1 MPFATW
7 APRVPALAFASN
19 FLWVLVIGLLG
30 PSLPAI
36 VSDLGISYA
45 QAGLFFTMLSL
56 GSLFGTSVGSF
67 ASDRLPRKALF
78 AACAALLAAGLLGLG
93 FMRSYALVALLIF
106 LLSLMGS
113 PVGAIGQ
120 SIMLAVFPAN
130 RERNLSLMSSF
141 GAIGSLLAPLL
152 VSLNYSARLAWR
164 WPFVEAAALALLLF
178 IAVLVLPIPAAGPP
192 RERRSVLAILK
203 NRRVAGAAVMIF
215 FTIAID
221 LGFSYWLTAYFASEL
236 HVSLGL
242 SSSVVG
248 IYLVGIVAGRLLI
261 PLALKR
267 ISPDAHLGLSLSIAL
282 AGILLFIL
290 VPSVPAKA
298 ALCALYGLGV
308 GPVFPLLMARGSR
321 EFPDQ
326 SGAVT
331 GVLFGSM
338 SLGGMVFPLL
348 VGSLAARTGIARS
361 YWFCAVVA
369 CGLLVAALAGK
380 RASAT
385 EPPARRRPV

>member
-1 MPFATW
+1 M
-7 APRVPALAFASN
+7 PALAFASN
-19 FLWVLVIGLLG
+19 FLWVLVLGLLG

-45 QAGLFFTMLSL
+45 QAGLFFTLLSL
-56 GSLFGTSVGSF
+56 GSLFGTSLGSI

-78 AACAALLAAGLLGLG
+78 AACAALLAAGLLVLG
-93 FMRSYALVALLIF
+93 FMRSYVLAALIIF
-106 LLSLMGS
+106 LLSLVGS
-113 PVGAIGQ
+113 PVGAVGQ
-120 SIMLAVFPAN
+120 SIMLGMFPSR

-141 GAIGSLLAPLL
+141 GAVGSLLAPVL
-152 VSLNYSARLAWR
+152 VSINYSAQLAWR
-164 WPFVEAAALALLLF
+164 WPFTEAAVLAFLLF
-178 IAVLVLPIPAAGPP
+178 IAVLALPIPAAGPP
-192 RERRSVLAILK
+192 RERRGVLAILK

-215 FTIAID
+215 FLIAID
-221 LGFSYWLTAYFASEL
+221 LGFSYWLAEYFAAEL
-236 HVSLGL
+236 HVSLRL

-248 IYLVGIVAGRLLI
+248 IYLVGIVAGRFLI
-261 PLALKR
+261 PPVLKR
-267 ISPDAHLGLSLSIAL
+267 ISPETHLALSLSVAL

-290 VPSVPAKA
+290 VPSVPVKA

-331 GVLFGSM
+331 GVLFGGM

-348 VGSLAARTGIARS
+348 MGSIAAGIGIART

-369 CGLLVAALAGK
+369 FGLLAAVLLAG
-380 RASAT
+380 RPPAT
-385 EPPARRRPV
+385 EQPARRPPA